1 MSRDVGQDKKA
12 GEGLS
17 TTALSSDW
25 TEHAWRTQFSQQR
38 TLYQHKFIDYRSCAI
53 DACRGDSKALWSKL
67 RPLLEPKPSSNS
79 TLAAED
85 LAQYFTWKI
94 SSTRAS
100 TATSPPPRILK
111 TFPFWSCCCWI
122 YGRRPSTKWRSFWR
136 SRRPNTV
143 IFIWLVKR
151 AGDVLALVIAHMCNV
166 SFTQFKIPDR
176 CKKRDILRPLLKNR
190 ALHPNDP
197 ALYRPISNLSFVSQV
212 AEMVANGRFAAD
224 AARHSLLPIVQ
235 IIQQKPAV
243 IRCRRTSNSRWC
255 SATTVR
261 SCRRCTWLDR
271 KRLKWSQSSCSS
283 WLLRIWCHYFAVWCP
298 SGIRSWSKD
307 VPGVRRG
314 RLPSHGKDAVPSI
327 HWRHARL
334 KAWLTDRTVVPQ
346 ILSTLADYATDIIAW
361 CAAKRLQLSANKT
374 ELMWFGSAAKHSKI
388 PPESYHHAL
397 DLFPKVVCHGEYAD
411 GTDSSTLSLT
421 HVLITAI
428 LFLSEH
434 QGQ

>member
-1 MSRDVGQDKKA
+1 MAHDAGSCVSDQFEMWPIWDSAWSTHRSLIRRETLLSCSTCTTTQLSFWDKHAPRQQLKLRARPTVRCRMSRDVGQDKKA

-212 AEMVANGRFAAD
+212 AEKVANGRFAAD
-224 AARHSLLPIVQ
+224 AARHSSHSVWT
-235 IIQQKPAV
+235 AV
-243 IRCRRTSNSRWC
+243 HRRICRTTASRSLVSTLGGIC
-255 SATTVR
+255 VPPTVNYMQYLATGSTLMAVGP
-261 SCRRCTWLDR
+261 
-271 KRLKWSQSSCSS
+271 SQSP
-283 WLLRIWCHYFAVWCP
+283 AP
-298 SGIRSWSKD
+298 Q
-307 VPGVRRG
+307 PGTLSR
-314 RLPSHGKDAVPSI
+314 
-327 HWRHARL
+327 
-334 KAWLTDRTVVPQ
+334 
-346 ILSTLADYATDIIAW
+346 ILSGT
-361 CAAKRLQLSANKT
+361 
-374 ELMWFGSAAKHSKI
+374 
-388 PPESYHHAL
+388 PPSVQTVS
-397 DLFPKVVCHGEYAD
+397 DVC
-411 GTDSSTLSLT
+411 
-421 HVLITAI
+421 
-428 LFLSEH
+428 
-434 QGQ
+434 